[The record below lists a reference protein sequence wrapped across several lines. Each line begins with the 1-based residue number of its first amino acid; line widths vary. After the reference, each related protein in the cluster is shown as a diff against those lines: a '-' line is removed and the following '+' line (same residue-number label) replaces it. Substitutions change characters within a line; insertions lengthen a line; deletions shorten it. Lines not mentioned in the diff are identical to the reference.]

1 MRGHRLYSA
10 ATQIV
15 FHLVCRASELKE
27 ELNRLGLP
35 STGSRQQLEE
45 RLMHHYETAQDAQ
58 YEALAAQVNHSYLLC
73 ASATFMQSMCVLLLC
88 CVPAAMHCCAS
99 CNRIS
104 LLHGF
109 QSWGEAYLRP
119 SWLTAQPSK
128 AGAGML

>member
-1 MRGHRLYSA
+1 
-10 ATQIV
+10 
-15 FHLVCRASELKE
+15 
-27 ELNRLGLP
+27 
-35 STGSRQQLEE
+35 
-45 RLMHHYETAQDAQ
+45 MHHYETAQDAQ

-88 CVPAAMHCCAS
+88 CVPAATHCCAS